1 MPAMFDN
8 LVPEMLRLSLWLA
21 GLALVFIPLERAFA
35 VREAGIWRKGVGT
48 DISLYFVNGIIPAIL
63 LSLPLSVAASA
74 GHALVPSGVLQA
86 IGEQPLWLRMA
97 AGLVIGELGS
107 YWGHRWSH
115 EVPPLWRFHAVH
127 HEAEHMD
134 WLVNTRAHPVDMV
147 FTKLCGLVPLYML
160 GLGSPHGA
168 EDSIVPAV
176 VLLVGSVWGYVIHS
190 NLKVRFGPFEHLISS
205 PAFHHWHHVR
215 IGPINSN
222 YASMLPWLDRL
233 FGTLNL
239 PPNQWPGS
247 YGVADATPV
256 ATRTKPSQAM
266 ADKI

>member
-1 MPAMFDN
+1 MPTIVET

-21 GLALVFIPLERAFA
+21 GLALVFIPLERVFA
-35 VREAGIWRKGVGT
+35 VQHGKVWRKDFGIDLV
-48 DISLYFVNGIIPAIL
+48 LYFVNGIIPALL
-63 LSLPLSVAASA
+63 LSLPLSVAAAA
-74 GHALVPSGVLQA
+74 GHALVPAGTLQV

-97 AGLVIGELGS
+97 EGLVIGELGS

-115 EVPPLWRFHAVH
+115 EIPLLWRFHALH
-127 HEAEHMD
+127 HEAEQMD

-168 EDSIVPAV
+168 EGSIVPGL
-176 VLLVGSVWGYVIHS
+176 VLLVGALWGYLIHA
-190 NLKVRFGPFEHLISS
+190 NLRWRFGVLEHLISS

-215 IGPINSN
+215 TGPINTN

-233 FGTLNL
+233 FGTHHL
-239 PPNQWPGS
+239 PRGQWPS
-247 YGVADATPV
+247 AYGVVPATPAGV
-256 ATRTKPSQAM
+256 TAPTVLNTR
-266 ADKI
+266 